1 MPVRPPWSK
10 ILAAHRCPPPN
21 SWCVKKADTAVSTTL
36 LDKSWACQTPCNRD
50 KSCATGSSQA
60 KYNSNNSRRDR
71 VGRVDRMSLWNS
83 DVVVFIIDGGTSV
96 APGTTTAPLLRPT
109 MRYVCSMLRPEAKAR
124 MAVAAPAKLVN
135 RVTSIVVWY
144 GRYGTTIDG
153 MEDGDE
159 RRAKKINKK

>member
-1 MPVRPPWSK
+1 MPVRPPLSK

-21 SWCVKKADTAVSTTL
+21 SWCVIKADTAVSTTL

-71 VGRVDRMSLWNS
+71 VGRVDKMSLWNS
-83 DVVVFIIDGGTSV
+83 DVVVSNKDDDGGTSV
-96 APGTTTAPLLRPT
+96 APTAPLRPT